1 MRDINR
7 IEPFMNEFMNELT
20 EIWYTV
26 PDWRFGQLIENFKKF
41 AEVEDL
47 FYIEDDKMLEVL
59 KKFKEELK

>member
-7 IEPFMNEFMNELT
+7 IEPFMNELT

-41 AEVEDL
+41 AGVEDL

>member
-7 IEPFMNEFMNELT
+7 IEPFMNELT

-41 AEVEDL
+41 AKVEDL

>member
-7 IEPFMNEFMNELT
+7 IEPFMNELT
-20 EIWYTV
+20 EIWCTV
-26 PDWRFGQLIENFKKF
+26 PDWRFGQLVENFKRF

>member
-7 IEPFMNEFMNELT
+7 IEPFMNELT

-26 PDWRFGQLIENFKKF
+26 PDWRFGQLIENLKKF

>member
-7 IEPFMNEFMNELT
+7 IEPFMNELT
-20 EIWYTV
+20 EIWRTV
-26 PDWRFGQLIENFKKF
+26 TDWRFGQLIENFKKF
-41 AEVEDL
+41 AKVEDL